1 MTHRSNRVLSS
12 FLVNDAARLT
22 LESLFSHSMRLILI
36 VAIFLALAP
45 PFAASAPSDYL
56 GKPVREI
63 VLSPKRQP
71 LPVEEI
77 IELIGIEPSTP
88 LTPEIVRELIERL
101 YQTGRFDQIRVDA
114 ELLPDGGVQLKIS
127 TDHKWFIGNIE
138 VVGVDAPPNPG
149 ELRNATKLSLGEE
162 FTQRQEDAAVEAL
175 ESILERN
182 GYYGVEILPVHEYI
196 DQTQQVNVTFY
207 VQASERAKFGDPV
220 FISDAELNEKRLIR
234 KSNWLRWWGLR
245 GWKGVTESRTQ
256 AGIRNIRRY
265 YQKSNYLMSAVRLVD
280 LDFRPDENRVHPQVE
295 IKPGSKVSIRVEGAK
310 LSGSK
315 RRELIPIYEEQSVD
329 RDLLVE
335 GTRNLEEYFETK
347 GYFNADISFENGS
360 TPEGQQEVIFRVDQG
375 PRKKLV
381 NIRIEGNSFFSRN
394 DILERLYVLP
404 ASLQF
409 RRGRLSE
416 GYLREDVNTIRSLYL
431 TNGFRDVQV
440 SYEIEENYQGKADQI
455 GLTFRIDEGPQVFVG
470 NLKINGVTD
479 QERAAVD
486 RVLTTLESQPFSIV
500 NATADRDNILAY
512 FYNLGYPN
520 ASFDFKVLSTDSEN
534 LVDVVYDV
542 KRGEQSFVREVLVG
556 GLQATDPEL
565 VYKRIDLY
573 QGQPLSQNAMV
584 ETQRRLYDLGI
595 FANVAMAVQNPAGEE
610 RSKYVLFQLEES
622 KRYSAT
628 VGFGAELARIGGGS
642 RNLRSATGTATFSPR
657 VQFEVTRLN
666 MLGIAHS
673 LSFRTRVSNIQ
684 QRALVNYLA
693 PQFRSKENLNLAFTA
708 LADQSRDVRTY
719 TSRRFEG
726 SVQLG
731 QRISLARNV
740 LYRVAWRQTGIDEST
755 LQVQP
760 GLIPVLAQ
768 PAKVGII
775 SATLIEDKRDDPTD
789 STRGIYTSLDFGLA
803 SQALLSGSDFGR
815 FLGRNST
822 YHRLSS
828 KLILARTTTF
838 GLLEPITSR
847 FRQRTGFDIPL
858 PERFFAGGAAS
869 HRGFPENQ
877 AGPRD
882 LVTGFPVG
890 GETVFVNGLELRFP
904 LIGNNLGGVLF
915 HDAGNV
921 YENLSRFSAR
931 FRQKNDEDFN
941 YMVHAVGFGLR
952 YQTPIGPFRVDL
964 AYTVNPTDF
973 VGFRG
978 TREELIGL
986 SLPELLAR
994 RERQSLG
1001 HFQFHFSLGQSF

>member
-1 MTHRSNRVLSS
+1 VK
-12 FLVNDAARLT
+12 DAARLAPE
-22 LESLFSHSMRLILI
+22 LLFPQPMWLILI
-36 VAIFLALAP
+36 VAISLAVAP
-45 PFAASAPSDYL
+45 PLAVSAPADFF
-56 GKPVREI
+56 GKPVEEI
-63 VLSPKRQP
+63 VLAPRRQP
-71 LPVEEI
+71 LPVDEI
-77 IELIGIEPSTP
+77 VALIAIEPSEP
-88 LTPEIVRELIERL
+88 LTADKVRGLIDRL
-101 YQTGRFDQIRVDA
+101 YQTGRFEQIRVDA
-114 ELLPDGGVQLKIS
+114 ELLQGGGVQLRVS
-127 TDHKWFIGNIE
+127 TEPRWFVGNIE

-175 ESILERN
+175 EAVLERN
-182 GYYGVEILPVHEYI
+182 GYYGAEILPVHEYI

-207 VQASERAKFGDPV
+207 IQSGERAKFGEPV
-220 FISDAELNEKRLIR
+220 FLSDAELNEKRLIR

-256 AGIRNIRRY
+256 SGIRNIRRY
-265 YQKSNYLMSAVRLVD
+265 YQKNDYLMSAVRLVE
-280 LDFRPDENRVHPQVE
+280 LDFRPDENRVHPKVE
-295 IKPGSKVSIRVEGAK
+295 IQPGAKVSLRVEGAK
-310 LSGSK
+310 LSNGK

-347 GYFNADISFENGS
+347 GYFDADITFANG
-360 TPEGQQEVIFRVDQG
+360 TTAEGQQEIVFKVDQG

-381 NIRIEGNSFFSRN
+381 DIQIEGNSFFSRD

-440 SYEIEENYQGKADQI
+440 GYEIEENFHGKADQI
-455 GLTFRIDEGPQVFVG
+455 GITFRIDEGPQVFVG
-470 NLKINGVTD
+470 SLKINGVKD
-479 QERAAVD
+479 EERAEID
-486 RVLTTLESQPFSIV
+486 RVLTTLESQPFSVV
-500 NATADRDNILAY
+500 NATADRDNILTY
-512 FYNLGYPN
+512 FYNLGFPN
-520 ASFDFKVLSTDSEN
+520 TSFDFKVLSTSSEN
-534 LVDVVYDV
+534 LVDVVYEV
-542 KRGEQSFVREVLVG
+542 NRGEQSYVREVLVG
-556 GLQATDPEL
+556 GLQVTDPEL
-565 VYKRIDLY
+565 VYKRIELF
-573 QGQPLSQNAMV
+573 QGQPLSQSAMV
-584 ETQRRLYDLGI
+584 DTQRRLYDLGI
-595 FANVAMAVQNPAGEE
+595 FANVAMAVQNPTGDE

-642 RNLRSATGTATFSPR
+642 QNLRSAAGAATFSPR
-657 VQFEVTRLN
+657 IQFEVTRLN

-684 QRALVNYLA
+684 QRALINYLA

-719 TSRRFEG
+719 TSRRYEG

-731 QRISLARNV
+731 QRINLARNV
-740 LYRVAWRQTGIDEST
+740 LYRVAWRQTGIDESS

-803 SQALLSGSDFGR
+803 TKALFSGSDFGR

-838 GLLEPITSR
+838 GLLEPISGR
-847 FRQRTGFDIPL
+847 YRQRTGFDIPL

-882 LVTGFPVG
+882 SVTGFPVG
-890 GETVFVNGLELRFP
+890 GDTVFMNGLELRFP
-904 LIGNNLGGVLF
+904 LIGNNLGGVFF

-921 YENLSRFSAR
+921 YENLSKFSFR
-931 FRQKNDEDFN
+931 LRQKGDEDFN
-941 YMVHAVGFGLR
+941 FMVHAVGFGVR

-986 SLPELLAR
+986 TLPELLAR

>member
-1 MTHRSNRVLSS
+1 MTHRNNRVLSS
-12 FLVNDAARLT
+12 FIVTDAAHRWT
-22 LESLFSHSMRLILI
+22 WPAFCSSSRAYLIA
-36 VAIFLALAP
+36 AIALVLASPLA
-45 PFAASAPSDYL
+45 FGAPSDFY
-56 GKPVREI
+56 GRPVEEI
-63 VLSPKRQP
+63 VLVPRRQP
-71 LPVEEI
+71 LPVDNMV
-77 IELIGIEPSTP
+77 ELIGIDPSTQ
-88 LTPEIVRELIERL
+88 LSADVVRGLIERL
-101 YQTGRFDQIRVDA
+101 YRSGRFEQILVEA
-114 ELLPDGGVQLKIS
+114 EPLESGGVRLRIV
-127 TDHKWFIGNIE
+127 TEHRWFIGNVHVE
-138 VVGVDAPPNPG
+138 GVDAPPNPG
-149 ELRNATKLSLGEE
+149 ELRNATKLTLGGE

-175 ESILERN
+175 EVALDKN
-182 GYYGVEILPVHEYI
+182 GYYGAEILPVHEYF
-196 DQTQQVNVTFY
+196 DQTQQVNITFY
-207 VQASERAKFGDPV
+207 VRTGPRAKYDTPV
-220 FISDAELNEKRLIR
+220 FISDAELNVNRLINV
-234 KSNWLRWWGLR
+234 SNWERWWGLF

-256 AGIRNIRRY
+256 SGISNIRRY
-265 YQKSNYLMSAVRLVD
+265 YQKQNYLKATARLQDVNYS
-280 LDFRPDENRVHPQVE
+280 PETNRVNPRVE
-295 IKPGSKVSIRVEGAK
+295 VHPGSKVQLRVEGAK
-310 LSGSK
+310 LSGGK

-335 GTRNLEEYFETK
+335 GSHNLEEYFETR
-347 GYFNADISFENGS
+347 GYFNADITFDNETSKDGA
-360 TPEGQQEVIFRVDQG
+360 QEVVYHIDPG
-375 PRKKLV
+375 PRKRLV
-381 NIRIEGNSFFSRN
+381 DIQVEGNAFFSKG

-416 GYLREDVNTIRSLYL
+416 GYLRQDVSTIKNLYL
-431 TNGFRDVQV
+431 TNGFRDIDVD
-440 SYEIEENYQGKADQI
+440 YTIKDDFEGKEDQI
-455 GLTFRIDEGPQVFVG
+455 GLTFHIHEGPQVFVG
-470 NLKINGVTD
+470 SLKINGVKED
-479 QERAAVD
+479 ELAD
-486 RVLTTLESQPFSIV
+486 IEKVLTTLESQPFSVV

-512 FYNLGYPN
+512 FYNLGYPD
-520 ASFDFKVLSTDSEN
+520 ASFDFKVLSTDSAN
-534 LVDVVYDV
+534 LVDLVYEVD
-542 KRGEQSFVREVLVG
+542 RGEQTFVREVLVS
-556 GLQATDPEL
+556 GLTVTDPEL
-565 VYKRIDLY
+565 VYKRIELF

-595 FANVAMAVQNPAGEE
+595 FANVAMAVQNPKGEE
-610 RSKYVLFQLEES
+610 ESKYVLFQLEES

-628 VGFGAELARIGGGS
+628 VGFGAELGRIGGS
-642 RNLRSATGTATFSPR
+642 SQNLRSAGGQANFSPR
-657 VQFEVTRLN
+657 VQFEITRLN

-684 QRALVNYLA
+684 QRVLVNYLA
-693 PQFRSKENLNLAFTA
+693 PQFRSNENLNLALTV

-719 TSRRFEG
+719 TSRRYEG

-731 QRISLARNV
+731 QRVNLARNI
-740 LYRVAWRQTGIDEST
+740 LYRVAWRQTGIDENT

-803 SQALLSGSDFGR
+803 SKVLLSGSDFGR

-822 YHRLSS
+822 YHRLTS
-828 KLILARTTTF
+828 KLVLARTTTF
-838 GLLEPITSR
+838 GLLEPTTSR
-847 FRQRTGFDIPL
+847 YRNRTGFNIPL

-882 LVTGFPVG
+882 LVTGFPIG
-890 GETVFVNGLELRFP
+890 GETVFANGVELRFP
-904 LIGNNLGGVLF
+904 LIGQNLGGVLF

-921 YENLSRFSAR
+921 YSTLSNFS
-931 FRQKNDEDFN
+931 FRVKQKNVEDFN
-941 YMVHAVGFGLR
+941 FMVHAIGFGIR
-952 YQTPIGPFRVDL
+952 YQTPIGPFRVDI
-964 AYTVNPTDF
+964 AYAVNPTEF

>member
-1 MTHRSNRVLSS
+1 
-12 FLVNDAARLT
+12 
-22 LESLFSHSMRLILI
+22 MRLILI
-36 VAIFLALAP
+36 VAIFLAVAP
-45 PFAASAPSDYL
+45 THAVSAPADLY
-56 GKPVREI
+56 GKPVEEI
-63 VLSPKRQP
+63 VLAPRRQP
-71 LPVEEI
+71 LPVDEI
-77 IELIGIEPSTP
+77 VALVGIKPAEP
-88 LTPEIVRELIERL
+88 LTAEKVRGLIERL
-101 YQTGRFDQIRVDA
+101 YQTGRFEQIRVDA
-114 ELLPDGGVQLKIS
+114 EPLQSGGVQLRIS
-127 TDHKWFIGNIE
+127 TEHRWFVGNIA
-138 VVGVDAPPNPG
+138 VVGVDAPPNAG
-149 ELRNATKLSLGEE
+149 ELRNATKLSLGQE

-175 ESILERN
+175 ESVLERN
-182 GYYGVEILPVHEYI
+182 GYYGAEILPVHEYI

-207 VQASERAKFGDPV
+207 IQSGERAKFGEPD
-220 FISDAELNEKRLIR
+220 FLSDAELNEKRLIR

-256 AGIRNIRRY
+256 SGIRNIRSY
-265 YQKSNYLMSAVRLVD
+265 YQKNNYLMSAVRLLE
-280 LDFRPDENRVHPQVE
+280 LDFRPDENRVHPRVE
-295 IKPGSKVSIRVEGAK
+295 IQPGSKVSLRVEGAK
-310 LSGSK
+310 LSSGK

-347 GYFNADISFENGS
+347 GYFNADITFENG
-360 TPEGQQEVIFRVDQG
+360 TTAEGQQEIIFHVDQG

-381 NIRIEGNSFFSRN
+381 DIQIEGNSFFSRN

-440 SYEIEENYQGKADQI
+440 GYQIEENFHGKSDQI
-455 GLTFRIDEGPQVFVG
+455 GITFRIDEGPQVFVG
-470 NLKINGVTD
+470 SLKMNGVKD
-479 QERAAVD
+479 DERAEID
-486 RVLTTLESQPFSIV
+486 RVLTTLESQPFSVV

-512 FYNLGYPN
+512 FYNLGFPD
-520 ASFDFKVLSTDSEN
+520 ASFDFKVLSTSSEN
-534 LVDVVYDV
+534 LVDVVYEVD
-542 KRGEQSFVREVLVG
+542 RGEQSYVREVLVG
-556 GLQATDPEL
+556 GLQVTDPEL
-565 VYKRIDLY
+565 VYKRIELF
-573 QGQPLSQNAMV
+573 QGQPLSQTAMV

-595 FANVAMAVQNPAGEE
+595 FANVAMAVQNPTGEE

-642 RNLRSATGTATFSPR
+642 QNLRSAAGAATFSPR
-657 VQFEVTRLN
+657 IQFEFTRLN

-684 QRALVNYLA
+684 QRALINYLA

-719 TSRRFEG
+719 TSRRYEG

-731 QRISLARNV
+731 QRINLARNV
-740 LYRVAWRQTGIDEST
+740 LYRLAWRQTSIDEET

-803 SQALLSGSDFGR
+803 SRLLLSGSDFGR

-822 YHRLSS
+822 YHRLNP

-838 GLLEPITSR
+838 GLLEPTSGR
-847 FRQRTGFDIPL
+847 YRESTGFDIPL

-882 LVTGFPVG
+882 PVTGFPVG
-890 GETVFVNGLELRFP
+890 GEAIFVNGLELRFP
-904 LIGNNLGGVLF
+904 LIGNKLGGVFF

-921 YENLSRFSAR
+921 YENLSRFSFR
-931 FRQKNDEDFN
+931 FRQTSDEDFN
-941 YMVHAVGFGLR
+941 YMVHAVGFGVR

-964 AYTVNPTDF
+964 AYTLNPTDF

-986 SLPELLAR
+986 TLPELLAR